1 MTDIDLK
8 IHAEL
13 PQRRDWGIGCIG
25 SGWIMR
31 DIQLAAYAEAGFEVV
46 AIASRTEER
55 ARTAAAQWG
64 IPTVHRDWREL
75 LADARVR
82 IVDVAYP
89 PDQQLEIVREAVAHA
104 DHIEGILAQKPLAL
118 DFAEAREIV
127 RLCDEAGI
135 ALAVNQ
141 NMRYDQ
147 SMRALKSLLDGGQLG
162 EPVVGE
168 IVLNTPAH
176 WQDYI
181 RDYERTTLLNLSVH
195 HLDVF
200 RHLFGDPDAIMTSV
214 RPDPSLDHPN
224 ADGSAFYVLEYADG
238 LRAVG
243 VDNCFSWADPRIDW
257 RVEGT
262 EGIAKGTIGWPDYP
276 EGSPS
281 TIDYTLRGEPGT
293 WHRPR
298 WQERWFPQAFIGT
311 MAQLLRAVEGGGE
324 PEISGRDNL
333 KTMALIEAAYRSAA
347 ERRTVEL
354 QEILAHA

>member
-1 MTDIDLK
+1 MTEIDLK

-25 SGWIMR
+25 AGWIMR
-31 DIQLAAYAEAGFEVV
+31 DIQLAAYDEAGFEVV

-75 LADARVR
+75 LADPRVR

-104 DHIEGILAQKPLAL
+104 DHVEGILAQKPLAL

-135 ALAVNQ
+135 TLAVNQ

-147 SMRALKSLLDGGQLG
+147 SMRALKALLDGGHLG
-162 EPVVGE
+162 EPVVAE
-168 IVLNTPAH
+168 IVMNTCAH

-181 RDYERTTLLNLSVH
+181 REYERTTLLNLSVH

-200 RHLFGDPDAIMTSV
+200 RHLLGDPEAIMTSV
-214 RPDPSLDHPN
+214 RSDPSLGHPN
-224 ADGSAFYVLEYADG
+224 VDGSAFYVLEYADG

-243 VDNCFSWADPRIDW
+243 VDNCYSWADPRIDW

-281 TIDYTLRGEPGT
+281 TIDYTLRGEAGT

-298 WQERWFPQAFIGT
+298 WQERWFPHAFIGT
-311 MAQLLRAVEGGGE
+311 MAQLLRAVESGAE

-333 KTMALIEAAYRSAA
+333 RTMALIEAAYRSAE

-354 QEILAHA
+354 KEILAPA